1 MLSQG
6 VGLGQQVGGED
17 TQVKVEEAAEDQQV
31 KENKEGEAPV
41 KGQEEQ
47 VEQERQERQERLEGQ
62 EGQEG
67 QKGQEGQEGQEGQDK
82 AEETIGAEL
91 RPGLREEPLVKTF
104 NGEVEGGEVEGGKKL
119 PVEAAEDEESSS
131 STTDS
136 GKSNTMV
143 ILCTMNAQSSSM
155 TTKAN
160 FMIETPQEAFDLL
173 NELSMVRLGREEER
187 NT

>member
-6 VGLGQQVGGED
+6 VGVGQQVGGED
-17 TQVKVEEAAEDQQV
+17 TQVKVEEAAEDQQM
-31 KENKEGEAPV
+31 KENKEGEAPE

-47 VEQERQERQERLEGQ
+47 VEQVEQEKRERLEGQ

-67 QKGQEGQEGQEGQDK
+67 QKGQEGQEGQDK

-119 PVEAAEDEESSS
+119 PVEAAEDGESSS
-131 STTDS
+131 TTTDS

-173 NELSMVRLGREEER
+173 NELSMIRLGGGGE
-187 NT
+187 

>member
-17 TQVKVEEAAEDQQV
+17 TQVKVEEAAEDQQM
-31 KENKEGEAPV
+31 KENKEGEAPE

-47 VEQERQERQERLEGQ
+47 EGQ
-62 EGQEG
+62 DGQD
-67 QKGQEGQEGQEGQDK
+67 GQEGQEGQEGHDK

-104 NGEVEGGEVEGGKKL
+104 NGEVEGGEVEGGEVEGGKKL

-173 NELSMVRLGREEER
+173 NELSMIRLGREEEK